1 MRSTTPFRLQQCRI
15 AALGEQER
23 RFWAKPVF
31 GSARLLSRDELRA
44 NKAALKRLITGWVD
58 DAPTPP
64 PAAKSEDPRA

>member
-23 RFWAKPVF
+23 RFWVKPVF
-31 GSARLLSRDELRA
+31 SRARLLSRDELRA

-64 PAAKSEDPRA
+64 PAAVSGEAN